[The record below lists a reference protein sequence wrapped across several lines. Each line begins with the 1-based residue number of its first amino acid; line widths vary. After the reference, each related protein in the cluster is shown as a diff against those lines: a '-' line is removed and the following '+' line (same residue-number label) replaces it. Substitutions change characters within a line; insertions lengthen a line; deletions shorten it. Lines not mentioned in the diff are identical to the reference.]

1 MSEQSSPR
9 TDIGVSLFLIVVCS
23 LVLWEARKIPPGVYE
38 PLGSGPIPRTVA
50 GLIILLCL
58 VVMVQALR
66 RMARGEGVATG
77 EPEFPLRYLDAA
89 GVVVVT
95 LIYIL
100 GLALELTSFA
110 ILTTVFLTFTI
121 GFLTRFRRRALAV
134 ALVLGLVMGFGCEY
148 LFTQVFVVDLPT
160 S

>member
-1 MSEQSSPR
+1 MSEQSSPK

-38 PLGSGPIPRTVA
+38 PLGSGPVPRTVA

-66 RMARGEGVATG
+66 RMARSEAAAGEA
-77 EPEFPLRYLDAA
+77 EFPLRYLDAA
-89 GVVVVT
+89 GVVAVT

-110 ILTTVFLTFTI
+110 ILTTVFLTLTI
-121 GFLTRFRRRALAV
+121 GFLTRFRRRELMV

>member
-1 MSEQSSPR
+1 MSEQSSPK

-23 LVLWEARKIPPGVYE
+23 LVLWEARKIPPGTYD
-38 PLGSGPIPRTVA
+38 PLGSAPIPRAVA

-66 RMARGEGVATG
+66 RLARGETATS
-77 EPEFPLRYLDAA
+77 ETEFPLRYLDAI
-89 GVVVVT
+89 GIVVVT

-121 GFLTRFRRRALAV
+121 GFLTRFRRRALVV
-134 ALVLGLVMGFGCEY
+134 ALVIGLVMGFGCEY

>member
-1 MSEQSSPR
+1 MGETATSE
-9 TDIGVSLFLIVVCS
+9 T
-23 LVLWEARKIPPGVYE
+23 
-38 PLGSGPIPRTVA
+38 
-50 GLIILLCL
+50 
-58 VVMVQALR
+58 
-66 RMARGEGVATG
+66 
-77 EPEFPLRYLDAA
+77 EFPLRYFDAI
-89 GVVVVT
+89 GIVVVT

>member
-1 MSEQSSPR
+1 MSEESSPK

-23 LVLWEARKIPPGVYE
+23 LVLWEARRIPPGVFD
-38 PLGSGPIPRTVA
+38 PLGSAPIPRAVA
-50 GLIILLCL
+50 GLIIFLCL

-66 RMARGEGVATG
+66 RWMRGERATG
-77 EPEFPLRYLDAA
+77 ETEFSLRYLDAV

-121 GFLTRFRRRALAV
+121 GFLNRFRRRALMV